1 MSKILVV
8 GNVLKDTYL
17 QLDERQNQLER
28 DERGVN
34 WLEMSFDGAAWR
46 YFHRTSVLGGAA
58 VSLMTLRQLGVAAE
72 LAREE
77 APVIYRYILS
87 LQDKV
92 SYIVPSSQ
100 TVTEWQEPAEVPE
113 WILVDR
119 SAVVAERLV
128 GAIWQY
134 QQEHPEVKLA
144 VYLSKQL
151 SPAARRLAGCADLV
165 FVEDEL
171 EELRH
176 GTSWLRQGAAIC
188 HLGRQRLRLGEAEEN
203 WEIERVDTMTHLT
216 IFSIVAATVLA
227 ILSRGGSAREA
238 LLWAKV
244 NIEAAS
250 LDRAAS
256 RERVEQ
262 LVAAETEKRKTVRL
276 LARELMAK
284 GRGVLAI
291 DEAPERLNRR
301 LEAQGLAARAERRK
315 EFYELLLT
323 TPHLEQRL
331 SGVILSEENA
341 RIRLSNSRTLL
352 EQATVKGVMPGIKAD
367 RGLEL
372 GADGEQYTLGEEGL
386 AERLGHYYRRGFRFA
401 KWRAVFACGG
411 GKPGYFALEENT
423 RRMAEFAKQC
433 QLAGLAPVIEPEVLV
448 GEKTT
453 LIECVQATVRVL
465 ARTLEQLRARQ
476 VDLGTVV
483 MKVNLLVAGPK
494 AKPKASS
501 AEVAYATAKVLG
513 TLIPPEVAGVLVLS
527 GGREPQQILADLTAL
542 KEQGELPWRMS
553 FSFSRALENPVLQA
567 WQQEDDPSQK
577 DRVAQATLLKYLDK
591 YLAALG

>member
-513 TLIPPEVAGVLVLS
+513 TLIPPEVAGVLILS

>member
-176 GTSWLRQGAAIC
+176 GTGWLRQGAAIC

-341 RIRLSNSRTLL
+341 RIRLSNGRTLL

-433 QLAGLAPVIEPEVLV
+433 QLAGLAAVIEPEVPV

-513 TLIPPEVAGVLVLS
+513 TLIPPEVAGVLILS

>member
-34 WLEMSFDGAAWR
+34 WLEMGFDGAAWR

-291 DEAPERLNRR
+291 DEAPERLNWR

-341 RIRLSNSRTLL
+341 RIRLSNGRTLL

-448 GEKTT
+448 GEKNT

-567 WQQEDDPSQK
+567 WQREDDPSQK

-591 YLAALG
+591 YLAVLG

>member
-401 KWRAVFACGG
+401 KWRAVFACGS

-513 TLIPPEVAGVLVLS
+513 TLIPPEVAGVLILS

>member
-341 RIRLSNSRTLL
+341 RIRLSNGRTLL
-352 EQATVKGVMPGIKAD
+352 EQATVKGVMPGTKAD

-453 LIECVQATVRVL
+453 LIECVQAMVRVL

-476 VDLGTVV
+476 VDLGTIV

-513 TLIPPEVAGVLVLS
+513 TLIPPEVAGVLILS

-567 WQQEDDPSQK
+567 WQQEGDPSQK

>member
-58 VSLMTLRQLGVAAE
+58 VSLMTLRQLGVTAE

-301 LEAQGLAARAERRK
+301 LEAQGLAARAERRR

-341 RIRLSNSRTLL
+341 RIRLSNGRTLL

-372 GADGEQYTLGEEGL
+372 GADGEQYTLGKEGL

-513 TLIPPEVAGVLVLS
+513 TLIPPEVAGVLILS

-567 WQQEDDPSQK
+567 WQREDDPNQK

>member
-256 RERVEQ
+256 RGRVEQ

-341 RIRLSNSRTLL
+341 RIRLSNGRTLL

-433 QLAGLAPVIEPEVLV
+433 QLAGLAPVIEPEVLM

-513 TLIPPEVAGVLVLS
+513 TLIPPEVAGVLILS

-567 WQQEDDPSQK
+567 WQQEGDPSQR

>member
-92 SYIVPSSQ
+92 SYIVPSGQ

-341 RIRLSNSRTLL
+341 RIRLSNGRTLL

-513 TLIPPEVAGVLVLS
+513 TLIPPEVAGVLILS

-577 DRVAQATLLKYLDK
+577 SRVAQATLLRYLDK

>member
-92 SYIVPSSQ
+92 SYIVPSGQ

-188 HLGRQRLRLGEAEEN
+188 HLGRQRLWLREAEEN

-227 ILSRGGSAREA
+227 ILSRDGSAREA

-341 RIRLSNSRTLL
+341 RIRLSNGRTLL

-372 GADGEQYTLGEEGL
+372 GADGEQYALGEEGL

-448 GEKTT
+448 GAKTT

-513 TLIPPEVAGVLVLS
+513 TLIPPEVAGVLILS

>member
-227 ILSRGGSAREA
+227 ILSRGGSTREA

-256 RERVEQ
+256 RGRVEQ

-341 RIRLSNSRTLL
+341 RIRLSNGRTLL

-513 TLIPPEVAGVLVLS
+513 TLIPPEVTGVLILS

-567 WQQEDDPSQK
+567 WQQEGDPSQK

>member
-34 WLEMSFDGAAWR
+34 WLEMSFDGADWR

-58 VSLMTLRQLGVAAE
+58 VSLMTLRQLGVTAE

-87 LQDKV
+87 LQDRV

-171 EELRH
+171 EELRR
-176 GTSWLRQGAAIC
+176 GTGWLRQGAAIC

-291 DEAPERLNRR
+291 DEAPERLNQR

-341 RIRLSNSRTLL
+341 RIRLSNGRTLL

-453 LIECVQATVRVL
+453 LIECIQATVRVL

-513 TLIPPEVAGVLVLS
+513 TLIPPEVAGVLILS

-577 DRVAQATLLKYLDK
+577 SRVAQATLLKYLDK

>member
-34 WLEMSFDGAAWR
+34 WLEMSFDGADWR

-171 EELRH
+171 EELRR
-176 GTSWLRQGAAIC
+176 GTGWLCQGAAIC

-291 DEAPERLNRR
+291 DEAPERLNQR

-341 RIRLSNSRTLL
+341 RIRLSNGRTLL

-433 QLAGLAPVIEPEVLV
+433 QLAGLAAVIEPEVLV

-513 TLIPPEVAGVLVLS
+513 TLIPPEVAGVLILS

-577 DRVAQATLLKYLDK
+577 SRVAQATLLKYLDK

>member
-256 RERVEQ
+256 RGRVEQ

-341 RIRLSNSRTLL
+341 RIRLSNGRTLL

-372 GADGEQYTLGEEGL
+372 GVDGEQYTLGEEGL

-513 TLIPPEVAGVLVLS
+513 TLIPPEVAGVLILS

-567 WQQEDDPSQK
+567 WQQEGDPSQK

>member
-256 RERVEQ
+256 RGRVEQ

-341 RIRLSNSRTLL
+341 RIRLSNGRTLL

-433 QLAGLAPVIEPEVLV
+433 QLAGLAPVIEPEVLM

-513 TLIPPEVAGVLVLS
+513 TLIPPEVAGVLILS

-567 WQQEDDPSQK
+567 WQQEGDPSQK

>member
-34 WLEMSFDGAAWR
+34 WLEMSFDGVAWR

-87 LQDKV
+87 LQDRV

-165 FVEDEL
+165 FVEDKL

-216 IFSIVAATVLA
+216 IFSIVAATALA

-341 RIRLSNSRTLL
+341 RIRLSNGRTLL

-513 TLIPPEVAGVLVLS
+513 TLIPPEVAGVLILS

>member
-341 RIRLSNSRTLL
+341 RIRLSNGRTLL

-483 MKVNLLVAGPK
+483 MKVNLLVAGLK

-513 TLIPPEVAGVLVLS
+513 TLIPPEVAGVLILS
-527 GGREPQQILADLTAL
+527 GGREPQQILADLTEL

-553 FSFSRALENPVLQA
+553 FSFSRALESPVLQA

>member
-92 SYIVPSSQ
+92 SYIVPNSQ

-216 IFSIVAATVLA
+216 IFSIVAATALA

-341 RIRLSNSRTLL
+341 RIRLSNGRTLL

-372 GADGEQYTLGEEGL
+372 GANGEQYTLGEEGL

-423 RRMAEFAKQC
+423 RRMAEFAKQS
-433 QLAGLAPVIEPEVLV
+433 QLAGLAAVIEPEVLV

>member
-341 RIRLSNSRTLL
+341 RIRLSNGRTLL

-513 TLIPPEVAGVLVLS
+513 TLIPPEVAGVLILS

>member
-1 MSKILVV
+1 M
-8 GNVLKDTYL
+8 
-17 QLDERQNQLER
+17 ER

-165 FVEDEL
+165 FVEDAP